1 MFDMKQN
8 YEKPVMEQVEM
19 DVVTTMMAES
29 ADTGMG
35 TTPSQPDARGHRG
48 GWGDLW
54 GEDR

>member
-1 MFDMKQN
+1 MKQN

-29 ADTGMG
+29 ADTGVG
-35 TTPSQPDARGHRG
+35 NTPSQPDARGHRG